1 MPAPAQVGIIP
12 PFCDYVEWIV
22 KIKGTTSTYQCVFFS
37 QADNVSIFAVG
48 YGIESQINT
57 TVLREIGGDNVLIM
71 YENETLGYAPYV
83 DLIKKMVCLNGEYE
97 I

>member
-1 MPAPAQVGIIP
+1 M
-12 PFCDYVEWIV
+12 
-22 KIKGTTSTYQCVFFS
+22 FFS
-37 QADNVSIFAVG
+37 QADNVSIIAVG
-48 YGIESQINT
+48 YGKEAHINT